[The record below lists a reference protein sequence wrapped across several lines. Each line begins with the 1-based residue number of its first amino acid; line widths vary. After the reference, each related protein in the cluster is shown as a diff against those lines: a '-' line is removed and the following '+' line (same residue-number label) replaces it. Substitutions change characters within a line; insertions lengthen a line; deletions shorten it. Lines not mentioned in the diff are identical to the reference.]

1 MAYIDP
7 KKSLEE
13 KEKGNELF
21 KKGEGGE
28 GGEVGEGGE
37 GVIYTQVAT
46 EIYGCSV
53 LLEGRLADCSINHL
67 YSNHHSNPQKLVVFV

>member
-21 KKGEGGE
+21 KK
-28 GGEVGEGGE
+28 GEGGE

-67 YSNHHSNPQKLVVFV
+67 YSNHPSNPQKLVVFV

>member
-21 KKGEGGE
+21 KKGEG
-28 GGEVGEGGE
+28 GEGGE